1 MLGFMDYVQKSF
13 YLATKWDED
22 NSYAN
27 MNATARALLDF
38 PTPKGLKM
46 NLSSLSSPNFATSYS
61 MASLGVV
68 DGSVSY
74 LYSSRTLD
82 NVLNSGTVELK
93 DAVSGYRD
101 LNDIAKPDDARDW
114 EIWKGGV
121 RVDRRGTCCWL
132 ASADTLLYG
141 RMYLPASTLEALYL
155 TRLAPTRQ
163 LKISAVSNSRLPNGG
178 TILALLQ
185 QDNGKWSS
193 EYLYSTDVA
202 LIGVRGLYNFGLD
215 PRKALPKTT
224 APLDPRKIA
233 GRFSAGAE
241 FYYGIL
247 NKSGGVSTGFRY
259 TTLPS
264 NTGSPLTMT
273 LTVNPLMGHFQASYA
288 VKAGRRA
295 VFCSRYDFNIY
306 SYESDLVLGCELWR
320 RKPTVSAAEAAGT
333 ETAVHETW
341 QPDAF
346 STAIEKDANVTGVLK
361 ARITQSFNIGLLWEG
376 RFKQLLFSLGSNI
389 DLKRRDQP
397 FRTVGIEIQY
407 NS

>member
-1 MLGFMDYVQKSF
+1 MLGYMDYVQKSF

-27 MNATARALLDF
+27 LNATARALLDF

-46 NLSSLSSPNFATSYS
+46 NVSSLSSPNFATSYT

-74 LYSSRTLD
+74 LYSSRSLD
-82 NVLNSGTVELK
+82 NVLNSGAVELK
-93 DAVSGYRD
+93 DAVIGYRD
-101 LNDIAKPDDARDW
+101 LKEIVKPDDPRDW

-121 RVDRRGTCCWL
+121 RVDRR
-132 ASADTLLYG
+132 DTLLYG

-155 TRLAPTRQ
+155 RRLAPTRQ

-185 QDNGKWSS
+185 QNNGKWCT

-202 LIGVRGLYNFGLD
+202 LIGMRGLYNFGFD
-215 PRKALPKTT
+215 PRKALPKTS
-224 APLDPRKIA
+224 LSDHRKIA
-233 GRFSAGAE
+233 GRFSAGME
-241 FYYGIL
+241 VYYGML

-273 LTVNPLMGHFQASYA
+273 LTINPLMGHFQASYA
-288 VKAGRRA
+288 VKAGKNS

-320 RKPTVSAAEAAGT
+320 RKQTVSAGVTEAENT
-333 ETAVHETW
+333 ISETW
-341 QPDAF
+341 QPDSF
-346 STAIEKDANVTGVLK
+346 STGGEKEEDVTGVLK
-361 ARITQSFNIGLLWEG
+361 ARITQNFNIGLLWEG
-376 RFKQLLFSLGSNI
+376 RYKQLLFSLGSNI
-389 DLKRRDQP
+389 DLKRREQP

>member
-1 MLGFMDYVQKSF
+1 MLGFMEYVQKCFSR
-13 YLATKWDED
+13 ATRWDED

-27 MNATARALLDF
+27 LNATARALLDF

-74 LYSSRTLD
+74 LYSSRPLD
-82 NVLNSGTVELK
+82 GVLSSGDVQLA

-101 LNDIAKPDDARDW
+101 LKEIMKPDDFRDW

-121 RVDRRGTCCWL
+121 RVDRR
-132 ASADTLLYG
+132 DTLLYG

-155 TRLAPTRQ
+155 RRLAPTRQ

-185 QDNGKWSS
+185 QDNGKWST

-202 LIGVRGLYNFGLD
+202 LIGMRGLYNFGFD
-215 PRKALPKTT
+215 PRKALPTPT
-224 APLDPRKIA
+224 PTPLDTRKIA

-241 FYYGIL
+241 VYYGIL
-247 NKSGGVSTGFRY
+247 NKSGGMSTGFRY
-259 TTLPS
+259 STLPS
-264 NTGSPLTMT
+264 NVGSPLTMT

-288 VKAGRRA
+288 VKAGEGA
-295 VFCSRYDFNIY
+295 VFCSR
-306 SYESDLVLGCELWR
+306 
-320 RKPTVSAAEAAGT
+320 
-333 ETAVHETW
+333 
-341 QPDAF
+341 
-346 STAIEKDANVTGVLK
+346 
-361 ARITQSFNIGLLWEG
+361 ITQNFNVGLLWEG
-376 RFKQLLFSLGSNI
+376 RYKQLLFSLGTLYDS
-389 DLKRRDQP
+389 L
-397 FRTVGIEIQY
+397 
-407 NS
+407 

>member
-1 MLGFMDYVQKSF
+1 MLGYMDYVQKSF
-13 YLATKWDED
+13 YRATKWDED

-27 MNATARALLDF
+27 LNATARALLDF
-38 PTPKGLKM
+38 QTPKGLKL
-46 NLSSLSSPNFATSYS
+46 NISSLSSPNFATSYS
-61 MASLGVV
+61 LASLGVV

-82 NVLNSGTVELK
+82 NVRNSGDVELK
-93 DAVSGYRD
+93 DAIFGYRD
-101 LNDIAKPDDARDW
+101 LKEIVKPDVSRDW
-114 EIWKGGV
+114 EIWQGGV
-121 RVDRRGTCCWL
+121 RVDRR
-132 ASADTLLYG
+132 DTLLYG

-155 TRLAPTRQ
+155 RRLAPTRQ
-163 LKISAVSNSRLPNGG
+163 LRIAAVSNSRLPNGG

-185 QDNGKWSS
+185 QDNGKYCS

-202 LIGVRGLYNFGLD
+202 LIGIRGLYNFGFD
-215 PRKALPKTT
+215 PRKALPHNSGNG
-224 APLDPRKIA
+224 AVDSRKIA

-241 FYYGIL
+241 LYWGLL

-273 LTVNPLMGHFQASYA
+273 LTINPIIGHFQAAYA
-288 VKAGRRA
+288 IKAGKGA

-306 SYESDLVLGCELWR
+306 SYESDLVFGCEIWR
-320 RKPTVSAAEAAGT
+320 RKQQQATRSET
-333 ETAVHETW
+333 EIEESW
-341 QPDAF
+341 QQQNGFTTGGERED
-346 STAIEKDANVTGVLK
+346 DVTGVLK
-361 ARITQSFNIGLLWEG
+361 ARITQNFNIGLLWEG
-376 RFKQLLFSLGSNI
+376 RFKQLLFSIGSNI

>member
-13 YLATKWDED
+13 YRATKWDED

-27 MNATARALLDF
+27 LNATARALLDF
-38 PTPKGLKM
+38 QTPKGLKM
-46 NLSSLSSPNFATSYS
+46 NISSLSSPNFATSYS

-74 LYSSRTLD
+74 LYSSRALG
-82 NVLNSGTVELK
+82 NVRNSGEVELK
-93 DAVSGYRD
+93 DAIFGYRD
-101 LNDIAKPDDARDW
+101 LKEIAKPDASKDW
-114 EIWKGGV
+114 EIWQGGI
-121 RVDRRGTCCWL
+121 RVDRR
-132 ASADTLLYG
+132 DTLLYG

-155 TRLAPTRQ
+155 RRLAPTRQ

-185 QDNGKWSS
+185 QDNGKYSS

-202 LIGVRGLYNFGLD
+202 LIGIRGLYNFGFD
-215 PRKALPKTT
+215 PRKALPHNSGNGS
-224 APLDPRKIA
+224 ADSRKIA

-241 FYYGIL
+241 VYYGIL

-273 LTVNPLMGHFQASYA
+273 LTINPIIGHFQAAYA
-288 VKAGRRA
+288 VKAGKGA
-295 VFCSRYDFNIY
+295 VLCSRYDFNIY
-306 SYESDLVLGCELWR
+306 SYESDLVLGCEIWR
-320 RKPTVSAAEAAGT
+320 RKQQQATRTETGT
-333 ETAVHETW
+333 EEVW
-341 QPDAF
+341 QPDGF
-346 STAIEKDANVTGVLK
+346 TTGGEKEEDVTGVLK
-361 ARITQSFNIGLLWEG
+361 ARITQNFNIGLLWEG
-376 RFKQLLFSLGSNI
+376 RFKQLLFSIGSNI

>member
-27 MNATARALLDF
+27 LNATARALLDF

-74 LYSSRTLD
+74 LYSSRPLN

-101 LNDIAKPDDARDW
+101 LKDIVKPDDPRDW
-114 EIWKGGV
+114 EIWKGGT
-121 RVDRRGTCCWL
+121 RVDRR
-132 ASADTLLYG
+132 DTLIYG

-155 TRLAPTRQ
+155 RRLAPTRQ
-163 LKISAVSNSRLPNGG
+163 IKISAVSNSRLPNGG

-185 QDNGKWSS
+185 QDNGKYST

-215 PRKALPKTT
+215 PRKALPG
-224 APLDPRKIA
+224 AAALDSGKIA

-241 FYYGIL
+241 VYYGIL
-247 NKSGGVSTGFRY
+247 NKSGGMSTAFRY
-259 TTLPS
+259 TTLQS

-273 LTVNPLMGHFQASYA
+273 LTVNPVMGHFQASYA
-288 VKAGRRA
+288 IKAGKGA

-306 SYESDLVLGCELWR
+306 SYESDLVLGCEIWR
-320 RKPTVSAAEAAGT
+320 KKEPAIGVSETVNGEESL
-333 ETAVHETW
+333 
-341 QPDAF
+341 QPESFPIKVGEDEPIT
-346 STAIEKDANVTGVLK
+346 SVLK
-361 ARITQSFNIGLLWEG
+361 ARVTQNFNIGLLWEG
-376 RFKQLLFSLGSNI
+376 RFKQLLFSIGSNI
-389 DLKRRDQP
+389 DLKRREQP
-397 FRTVGIEIQY
+397 FRTVGVEIQY

>member
-13 YLATKWDED
+13 YRATKWDED

-27 MNATARALLDF
+27 LNATARALLDF
-38 PTPKGLKM
+38 QTPKGLKL
-46 NLSSLSSPNFATSYS
+46 NISSLSSPNFATSYGL
-61 MASLGVV
+61 ASLGVV

-74 LYSSRTLD
+74 LYSSRALD
-82 NVLNSGTVELK
+82 NVRNSGDVELK
-93 DAVSGYRD
+93 DAIFGYRD
-101 LNDIAKPDDARDW
+101 LKEITKPDAPRDW
-114 EIWKGGV
+114 EIWQGGV
-121 RVDRRGTCCWL
+121 RVDRR
-132 ASADTLLYG
+132 DTLLYG

-155 TRLAPTRQ
+155 RRLAPTRQ

-185 QDNGKWSS
+185 QDNGKFSS

-202 LIGVRGLYNFGLD
+202 LIGIRGLYNFGFD
-215 PRKALPKTT
+215 PRKALPHNTSNI
-224 APLDPRKIA
+224 PVDSRKIA

-241 FYYGIL
+241 LYWGLL

-273 LTVNPLMGHFQASYA
+273 LTINPIIGHFQAAYA
-288 VKAGRRA
+288 IKAGKGA

-306 SYESDLVLGCELWR
+306 SYESDLVLGCEIWR
-320 RKPTVSAAEAAGT
+320 RKQQGGNAKSEDGEV
-333 ETAVHETW
+333 W
-341 QPDAF
+341 QPSGFTTGGERGD
-346 STAIEKDANVTGVLK
+346 DVTGVLK
-361 ARITQSFNIGLLWEG
+361 ARITQNFNIGLLWEG
-376 RFKQLLFSLGSNI
+376 RFKQLLFSIGSNI

-397 FRTVGIEIQY
+397 FKTVGIEVQY